1 MWPPGYSHDEVVKY
15 GVFGLA
21 IREAER
27 VERTG
32 RVAAEGRGPDRERTR
47 TPECQRAEKGF
58 SGSSRSLALVA
69 DGGGAD
75 GGTSF
80 MECIDERSSLWTD

>member
-32 RVAAEGRGPDRERTR
+32 RVAAEGRGPDRERTQ

-58 SGSSRSLALVA
+58 GSSRSLALVA
-69 DGGGAD
+69 DYAPDMSGCFLRCAPPSPGLCPA
-75 GGTSF
+75 
-80 MECIDERSSLWTD
+80 

>member
-1 MWPPGYSHDEVVKY
+1 MWPPGYSHDEVVNS

-32 RVAAEGRGPDRERTR
+32 RVAAEGRVPSRERTR
-47 TPECQRAEKGF
+47 TPDVIEKGF
-58 SGSSRSLALVA
+58 GSS
-69 DGGGAD
+69 
-75 GGTSF
+75 
-80 MECIDERSSLWTD
+80 